1 MKVSVV
7 IPSYK
12 VKKFVLE
19 VISQI
24 GQEVDRIYVV
34 DDCCPEHSGQYVK
47 DQCQD
52 ERVKV
57 LFHEVNQGV
66 GGAVSTGYK
75 AALVD
80 EMDIVVKVDGDG
92 QMDPTLIPKFIQP
105 IIDGQADY
113 TKGNRFF
120 NIDDASD
127 MPKVRFF
134 GNIALSF
141 LTKVSSGYWKSF
153 DPTNGYTAI
162 STKVLSL
169 INIDKVSKDYFF
181 ESDMLY
187 RLGIYRAKVVDIP
200 MLAKY
205 EDEESNLKIK
215 KIFFLFLKKNIHN
228 FNRRIVYSYFMR
240 DFSAASVELL
250 AGTFAF
256 LFGVIFGAY
265 HWIASSSSGIPA
277 TSGTVMISGL
287 SIIIGLQLLLSFLNY
302 DIGNVPKETLHTKL
316 KDL

>member
-52 ERVKV
+52 KRIKV
-57 LFHEVNQGV
+57 VFHEVNQGV

-75 AALVD
+75 AALAD
-80 EMDIVVKVDGDG
+80 GMDVVVKVDGDG

-256 LFGVIFGAY
+256 FFGVIFGAY
-265 HWIASSSSGIPA
+265 HWGASSSSGIPA